1 MRDSKFSLNAF
12 LLVVLIVA
20 ALTFF
25 ITVKV
30 VDLADR
36 SGLNTFTPIEGT
48 DVAVHYSSLEPNGLY
63 RGTEN
68 VHTLLLEG
76 NFGTDWGAAAAGD
89 RLYLNSYDST
99 DLGVVLCD
107 VVTVD
112 LNTMQKTVLLKNA
125 VLRGRCASGELVC
138 MSGEM
143 LEANTPSENALVMLY
158 AISDATLEPDG
169 TTVAF
174 LDPETGKVVYET
186 ADTTDSDEAFEA
198 QYLARTLEEV
208 RK

>member
-12 LLVVLIVA
+12 LLVVLIIA

-36 SGLNTFTPIEGT
+36 SGLNTFDPIEGT

-76 NFGTDWGAAAAGD
+76 NFGTDWGAAAEGD
-89 RLYLNSYDST
+89 MLYLNRYDST

-112 LNTMQKTVLLKNA
+112 LNTMEETVLLKNA

-138 MSGEM
+138 MCGEM
-143 LEANTPSENALVMLY
+143 LEANAPDENALCMLY
-158 AISDATLEPDG
+158 AVSDPTLRSDGAT
-169 TTVAF
+169 VVF

-186 ADTTDSDEAFEA
+186 ADATDSDEAFEA